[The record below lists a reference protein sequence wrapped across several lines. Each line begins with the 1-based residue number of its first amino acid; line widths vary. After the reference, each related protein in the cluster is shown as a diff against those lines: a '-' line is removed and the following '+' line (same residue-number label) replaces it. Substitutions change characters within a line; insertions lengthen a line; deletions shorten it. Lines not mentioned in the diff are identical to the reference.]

1 MFNKITIA
9 FLLLNGLLV
18 AAQKRSEQMPIFPNC
33 EKLQAK
39 ELENCFNT
47 EVQNFVYN
55 NFQVPT
61 KLKDSNYKGSII
73 VLF

>member
-9 FLLLNGLLV
+9 FLLLNALLV
-18 AAQKRSEQMPIFPNC
+18 TAQKGSEQMPIFPNC

-55 NFQVPT
+55 NFQVLT
-61 KLKDSNYKGSII
+61 
-73 VLF
+73 